1 MTVWIALCM
10 FLPFMPG
17 EFDSLAIAISSSAQ
31 LLSFG
36 SLIFVPLGIAWLI
49 NEIMRHGKQAA
60 KSLNAYY
67 FMAIGLIILFVFTLA
82 ICLSFLLSGNRL
94 LGLFVL
100 IFGIYFFLKVHI
112 RIKRQRN
119 TARQKF
125 NLHPVSLIC
134 APLFLFFIR
143 FMFIDRAVEYGRDRA
158 IKQSQKLI
166 QDIETFHRN
175 NGHYPISMLALHN
188 DYKPSV
194 AGIKQYNYEPN
205 GDAYNLYFEQL
216 SGNLGTIE
224 VVMYNKFGKQ
234 VMTSHDQDLLLLS
247 PNELNQQRGYYT
259 VRNLQNSD
267 WKIFL
272 FD

>member
-17 EFDSLAIAISSSAQ
+17 DFDSLAAPISTSAQ

-36 SLIFVPLGIAWLI
+36 SLLFVPLGIAWLI
-49 NEIMRHGKQAA
+49 NEIMRHRKMTA

-67 FMAIGLIILFVFTLA
+67 FMSTGLIILFVFTLV
-82 ICLSFLLSGNRL
+82 ICLNLFLSGDRL
-94 LGLFVL
+94 LVLFIL
-100 IFGIYFFLKVHI
+100 IFGIYFFVKVRI

-119 TARQKF
+119 TISQKF
-125 NLHPVSLIC
+125 NLLPICLIC
-134 APLFLFFIR
+134 APLLLFFVR

-158 IKQSQKLI
+158 IKQSEKLI
-166 QDIETFHRN
+166 QDIETFRHN
-175 NGHYPISMLALHN
+175 NGHYPISILALHH

-194 AGIKQYNYEPN
+194 AGIKKYNYEPN

-224 VVMYNKFGKQ
+224 VVMYNPFGKQ

-247 PNELNQQRGYYT
+247 ANELNQQRGYYA
-259 VRNLQNSD
+259 VRNMQNSN